1 MRWHC
6 LLACLVWPVSAAT
19 VVVNT
24 AVPVDSLNQT
34 QLRNIFSLR
43 QTQWPDGSA
52 IRVLVLPDDTD
63 THQQFSRKQLRLFPY
78 QLNTIWDKHSFSGTG
93 RRPQQVE
100 NAAAMLEAIRLTP
113 GAIGYL
119 EQLTPVQGI
128 KEVHIE

>member
-1 MRWHC
+1 MRCYC
-6 LLACLVWPVSAAT
+6 LLACLFWPVSAAT

-24 AVPVDSLNQT
+24 AVPVDSLSQT
-34 QLRNIFSLR
+34 QLRSIFSLR

-52 IRVLVLPDDTD
+52 IRVLVLPEHSAI
-63 THQQFSRKQLRLFPY
+63 HQQFSRKQLRLFPY

-100 NAAAMLEAIRLTP
+100 DVAAMLEAIQATP

-119 EQLTPVQGI
+119 EQLTPAQGI

>member
-1 MRWHC
+1 MRWCYLLLC
-6 LLACLVWPVSAAT
+6 LLCPVSATT

-24 AVPVDSLNQT
+24 SVPVDSLSQT

-52 IRVLVLPDDTD
+52 IRVLVLPDGSD

-100 NAAAMLEAIRLTP
+100 SAAAMLEALSATP

-119 EQLTPVQGI
+119 QQLTPVMGI